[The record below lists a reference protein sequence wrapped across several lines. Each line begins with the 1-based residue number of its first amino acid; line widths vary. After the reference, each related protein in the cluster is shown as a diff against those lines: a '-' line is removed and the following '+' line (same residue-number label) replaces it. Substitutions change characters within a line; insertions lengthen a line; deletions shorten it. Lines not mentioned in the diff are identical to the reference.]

1 MSHVDDAEQEDKP
14 LDPVMEKVRRK
25 MVRLQL
31 VSAGIMVV
39 MLMAVLGAIVYKVT
53 RPDPRAQAPSLAGA
67 GIPVGE
73 KIKTVASLPPGF
85 ILRSVSLSGGQLL
98 IHGLANGATEQALV
112 FDIASGRIVA
122 EITMR

>member
-1 MSHVDDAEQEDKP
+1 MSHVDDDEQEDKP
-14 LDPVMEKVRRK
+14 LDPVMERVRRK

-31 VSAGIMVV
+31 ISAGVMVV
-39 MLMAVLGAIVYKVT
+39 MLMAVLGTIVYKLT
-53 RPDPRAQAPSLAGA
+53 RPDPKAASQSVAGS

-73 KIKTVASLPPGF
+73 KIKAVASLPPGF
-85 ILRSVSLSGGQLL
+85 IVRSVSLSGGQLL

-122 EITMR
+122 EITLR

>member
-1 MSHVDDAEQEDKP
+1 MSHVDDDEQEDKP
-14 LDPVMEKVRRK
+14 LDPVMERFRRK

-31 VSAGIMVV
+31 VSAGVMVV
-39 MLMAVLGAIVYKVT
+39 MLMAVLGAIVYKLT
-53 RPDPRAQAPSLAGA
+53 RPDPRAQAASVAAA

-85 ILRSVSLSGGQLL
+85 LLRSVSLSGGQLL

-122 EITMR
+122 EITLR